1 MSKDINIEELQ
12 KQLAEAN
19 QRITELESDKP
30 TSEYPAGGGF
40 YQQLDQKGNEVIK
53 CVVSAP
59 LVGSDGKLVKFD
71 SNGYPKTAQDDQ
83 AYWCTL
89 TCSKEYYP
97 QLMAIAK
104 QCKIFIN
111 YESIFTPK
119 DKLKDS
125 KDSKPPKVESKTIDV
140 DNIPV

>member
-125 KDSKPPKVESKTIDV
+125 KPPKVESKTIDV
-140 DNIPV
+140 DNIPI